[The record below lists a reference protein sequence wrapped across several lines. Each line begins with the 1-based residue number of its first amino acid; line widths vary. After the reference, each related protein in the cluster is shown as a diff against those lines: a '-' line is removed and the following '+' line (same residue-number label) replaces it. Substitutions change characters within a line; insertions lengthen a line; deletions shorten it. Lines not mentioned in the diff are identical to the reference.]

1 MTPLIPFTARKY
13 SNMVATIGF
22 FGGVHLGHRCLI
34 EQVINEARQC
44 DMGAFIVTF
53 SNHPRTV
60 VKSGYQPK
68 LLTTVPEKTE
78 LLRATG
84 ADACVILQFTPELAA
99 LTAKQFMEQI
109 LYREYGVKKIVVG
122 YDHRFGSDKLSGL
135 THYQRIGRESGIEVL
150 PAKKCVMGD
159 FTVSSSFVRRL
170 LEEGNVEQAEKCLG
184 RSYELSGIVV
194 EGHRVGRNIGFP
206 TANLQPF
213 SKEKLIP
220 GCGVYAVEAMID
232 GRTYGAMLNIGRR
245 PTLKNGENISVEA
258 HIFDFNGNLYGES
271 LSLRFRYRLRNERQ
285 FESLEKL
292 QMQLGCDSL
301 LARQLLSS
309 V

>member
-1 MTPLIPFTARKY
+1 
-13 SNMVATIGF
+13 
-22 FGGVHLGHRCLI
+22 
-34 EQVINEARQC
+34 
-44 DMGAFIVTF
+44 
-53 SNHPRTV
+53 
-60 VKSGYQPK
+60 
-68 LLTTVPEKTE
+68 
-78 LLRATG
+78 
-84 ADACVILQFTPELAA
+84 
-99 LTAKQFMEQI
+99 
-109 LYREYGVKKIVVG
+109 
-122 YDHRFGSDKLSGL
+122 
-135 THYQRIGRESGIEVL
+135 
-150 PAKKCVMGD
+150 MGD

>member
-22 FGGVHLGHRCLI
+22 FDGVHLGHRCLI

-84 ADACVILQFTPELAA
+84 VDACVILQFTPELAA

-109 LYREYGVKKIVVG
+109 LYREYGVKK
-122 YDHRFGSDKLSGL
+122 
-135 THYQRIGRESGIEVL
+135 
-150 PAKKCVMGD
+150 
-159 FTVSSSFVRRL
+159 
-170 LEEGNVEQAEKCLG
+170 
-184 RSYELSGIVV
+184 
-194 EGHRVGRNIGFP
+194 
-206 TANLQPF
+206 
-213 SKEKLIP
+213 
-220 GCGVYAVEAMID
+220 
-232 GRTYGAMLNIGRR
+232 
-245 PTLKNGENISVEA
+245 
-258 HIFDFNGNLYGES
+258 
-271 LSLRFRYRLRNERQ
+271 
-285 FESLEKL
+285 
-292 QMQLGCDSL
+292 
-301 LARQLLSS
+301 
-309 V
+309 